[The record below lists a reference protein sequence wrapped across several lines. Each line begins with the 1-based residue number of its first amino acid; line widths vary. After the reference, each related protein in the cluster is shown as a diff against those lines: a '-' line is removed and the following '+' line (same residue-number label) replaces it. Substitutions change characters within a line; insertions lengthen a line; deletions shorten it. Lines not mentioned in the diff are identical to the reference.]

1 MGTLL
6 VPNRAL
12 QGAPSAILFPMS
24 IRLLFHALAVLH
36 LGPGIAFALS
46 AFGCEGSSP
55 ALGGLCAASPMKFFS
70 VATLVAWV
78 VLGAV
83 SAWLQRRR

>member
-1 MGTLL
+1 
-6 VPNRAL
+6 
-12 QGAPSAILFPMS
+12 MS

-55 ALGGLCAASPMKFFS
+55 ALGNLCASSPMKFFS
-70 VATLVAWV
+70 VATLLAWV

-83 SAWLQRRR
+83 SAWLLLRRR